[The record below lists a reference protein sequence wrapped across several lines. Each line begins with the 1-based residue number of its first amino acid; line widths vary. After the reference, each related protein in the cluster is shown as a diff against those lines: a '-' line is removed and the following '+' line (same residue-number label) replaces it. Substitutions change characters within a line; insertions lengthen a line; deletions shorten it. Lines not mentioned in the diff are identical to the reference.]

1 MKPVA
6 LTLLVLALTGCSM
19 APTYE
24 RPAAPVPAAYD
35 TPTQSGQAEM
45 PQDWKDYFNDPAL
58 RAWIAAA
65 LANNRDLRVAALRIE
80 EARAVRRAAR
90 RPAAVRGRHGRLQPQ
105 PRVRSRPVTRCDQP
119 AVPRRRRHHRLEL
132 DFFGRIKSLTDAA
145 LERYLAS
152 AEAHRAAAL
161 SLVAETATAYFNERS
176 LAEQQRL
183 TRSTLELR
191 ETTLTLTQRRYDAGL
206 ETAMGRAPR
215 RCWWNRRAPRW
226 PNSAASTARPCMRWA
241 CWRVISRCR
250 PTPTR
255 RRWKAR
261 ALPRWRPAC
270 RRRC

>member
-1 MKPVA
+1 M
-6 LTLLVLALTGCSM
+6 
-19 APTYE
+19 
-24 RPAAPVPAAYD
+24 

-80 EARAVRRAAR
+80 EARALYGVQRAD
-90 RPAAVRGRHGRLQPQ
+90 RLPS
-105 PRVRSRPVTRCDQP
+105 VDGTAGYSRSRASDPGPSRDAISQQYRAGVGIT
-119 AVPRRRRHHRLEL
+119 AFEL

-206 ETAMGRAPR
+206 ETAMACAPR

>member
-1 MKPVA
+1 MTPHPVRPGRDA
-6 LTLLVLALTGCSM
+6 AGLEGLFQRPGATG
-19 APTYE
+19 
-24 RPAAPVPAAYD
+24 
-35 TPTQSGQAEM
+35 
-45 PQDWKDYFNDPAL
+45 L
-58 RAWIAAA
+58 IAAA

-80 EARAVRRAAR
+80 EARALYGVQRAD
-90 RPAAVRGRHGRLQPQ
+90 RLPS
-105 PRVRSRPVTRCDQP
+105 VDGTAGYSRSRASDPGPSRDAISQQYRAGVGIT
-119 AVPRRRRHHRLEL
+119 AFEL
-132 DFFGRIKSLTDAA
+132 DFGRIKSLTDAA

-206 ETAMGRAPR
+206 ETAMGLRTAQMLVESSRATL
-215 RCWWNRRAPRW
+215 AEL
-226 PNSAASTARPCMRWA
+226 
-241 CWRVISRCR
+241 SREHSQAVHALGLLAGDFSL
-250 PTPTR
+250 PPDADQTPL
-255 RRWKAR
+255 KAR